1 MTDTLALDFGTSR
14 TKVAYWNPGPRR
26 PELMHFHDNAPYLP
40 SLFYL
45 VRESEQILWGF
56 DAEEMLGDDPAGIVD
71 VLKRRLQERYIYA
84 NRRKVS
90 PTALL
95 ALLLRELRTQ
105 AGAEVAAFQG
115 RLPQGVCLTL
125 PALAGPAVEKL
136 MREAAGQAGFETVEL
151 VPEPVAAARAWLIES
166 GETGRAVVVL
176 DCGGGTIDWA
186 YLRYED
192 SSFRL
197 VPDCPPGGDLN
208 VGGHDVDCELV
219 NHLKELVPD
228 ASETIESQ
236 QSYYLRE
243 VRRLKERY
251 CRELPYHPIRV
262 GAERVELPGSDIQAV
277 LDARFIQQ
285 ACEGLKAYLD
295 KLRSHTESLP
305 VVLLVG
311 GSARTRGL
319 KQAIEVQCGCKT
331 TWWDHSEYA
340 TVLGAVRGPR
350 QVPDQPPAP
359 APTPT
364 PTPLDEAGI
373 RYRAAVEAAWSKR
386 AVGTAEVQYLI
397 ALARELGLVR
407 EQAAGIERN
416 VMGDNKE
423 AVLDR
428 QRSLEF
434 IQRARGAE
442 PEANSAPPERPGQAK
457 KQVAAS
463 AQQVSG
469 ESRESPLAPS
479 LSPLPEKV
487 GRTLS
492 TPGLFVESIAFS
504 PDSRWLASGG
514 ADSNIRLWDVET
526 GRPLRVLTGH
536 AGGVLSLAFSPNGRL
551 LASAS
556 DDRSVRLWTPAN
568 GTEAKVLREHS
579 DQVWS
584 VAFSPNGRYL
594 ASASWD
600 RSVRLYDLE
609 KAKMVRTFW
618 GHNNWVRCLAF
629 SPDGNWLASGG
640 DDRSV
645 RLWEL
650 ASGALRCSL
659 VGHRGV
665 VHTIAF
671 SPCGR
676 WLASGSADH
685 TVRLWDVDNAR
696 ELQVLVGHEH
706 IVASVAFPPSGRFL
720 ASAGWD
726 STIRLW
732 EMTSGRML
740 KVLAG
745 HGNRVCSLAF
755 APNGLWLASGSY
767 DQTIRLWA

>member
-1 MTDTLALDFGTSR
+1 MADTLALDFGTSR

-45 VRESEQILWGF
+45 VRGSEQILWGF

-95 ALLLRELRTQ
+95 ALLLRELRAQ

-136 MREAAGQAGFETVEL
+136 MREAAGQAGFETVDL
-151 VPEPVAAARAWLIES
+151 VPEPVAAARAWLMES

-197 VPDCPPGGDLN
+197 VPDCPPGGDLK

-228 ASETIESQ
+228 ASGTIESR

-285 ACEGLKAYLD
+285 ACDGLKAYLD
-295 KLRSHTESLP
+295 KLRSHTDSLP

-311 GSARTRGL
+311 GSARTKGL
-319 KQAIEVQCGCKT
+319 KQAIETQCGCKT
-331 TWWDHSEYA
+331 TWWDRSEYA
-340 TVLGAVRGPR
+340 TVLGAVQGPH
-350 QVPDQPPAP
+350 QVADQPSAP
-359 APTPT
+359 APTPS
-364 PTPLDEAGI
+364 DEAGG

-386 AVGTAEVQYLI
+386 QVGTAEVQHLI
-397 ALARELGLVR
+397 ALARELGLAR
-407 EQAAGIERN
+407 EQAAGIERDI
-416 VMGDNKE
+416 MGDSKE
-423 AVLDR
+423 AILDR
-428 QRSLEF
+428 QRSREF
-434 IQRARGAE
+434 VQRARGAE
-442 PEANSAPPERPGQAK
+442 PEAHTASPEGPGQANR
-457 KQVAAS
+457 QVAAS

-469 ESRESPLAPS
+469 ESSESRPAPS
-479 LSPLPEKV
+479 LPPLPEKAV
-487 GRTLS
+487 RTLS
-492 TPGLFVESIAFS
+492 TPGVFVECIAVRD
-504 PDSRWLASGG
+504 DSRWLASGG
-514 ADSNIRLWDVET
+514 ADGNIRLWDVDT
-526 GRPLRVLTGH
+526 GYPLRTLAGH
-536 AGGVLSLAFSPNGRL
+536 AGGVLSLAFSPNGRW

-556 DDRSVRLWTPAN
+556 DDRSVRLWAP
-568 GTEAKVLREHS
+568 GERTEARVLREHS

-584 VAFSPNGRYL
+584 VVFSPNGRYL

-600 RSVRLYDLE
+600 RSIMLYDPE
-609 KAKMVRTFW
+609 GAKMVRTFW
-618 GHNNWVRCLAF
+618 GNNNWVRCLAF

-659 VGHRGV
+659 VGHRGTV
-665 VHTIAF
+665 NTIAF

-685 TVRLWDVDNAR
+685 TVRLWDVDKAR
-696 ELQVLVGHEH
+696 ELQVLVGHEQV
-706 IVASVAFPPSGRFL
+706 VASVAFPPSGRFL

-726 STIRLW
+726 GTIRLW

-755 APNGLWLASGSY
+755 TPDGLWLASGSH